1 MIPYGGVPVTAAPE
15 EPVRKL
21 GLEPGRYLVSIARVE
36 PDNSI
41 ATLVEVLLG
50 QAARHEARGARQIR
64 GGERLPPRR
73 EGRGGNR
80 RW

>member
-41 ATLVEVLLG
+41 ATLVEDSRPAR
-50 QAARHEARGARQIR
+50 AA
-64 GGERLPPRR
+64 
-73 EGRGGNR
+73 
-80 RW
+80 